1 MPLETSAAAGGYLVN
16 IGVVGI
22 AGTLFGLPLDALIL
36 GGLTGAVVQGLRP
49 ASTRRAGFFS
59 IMLSML
65 LAGAIAPLLMG
76 WTAKHIGLSDGGAE
90 LLRPLLPVAIGGGG
104 PRRGRAR
111 AAVFSWLTA
120 SPSCSRPGPGGAGAY
135 SA

>member
-1 MPLETSAAAGGYLVN
+1 MPFETSAAAGGYLVN
-16 IGVVGI
+16 IGVIGI

-65 LAGAIAPLLMG
+65 LAGALTPLLMG
-76 WTAKHIGLSDGGAE
+76 WMAKHIGLSDGGEE
-90 LLRPLLPVAIGGGG
+90 LLRPLLPVAIGCCWPWLMPLLRDYALSWVKKKTGG
-104 PRRGRAR
+104 
-111 AAVFSWLTA
+111 
-120 SPSCSRPGPGGAGAY
+120 
-135 SA
+135 

>member
-16 IGVVGI
+16 IGVIGI
-22 AGTLFGLPLDALIL
+22 AGTLFCLPLDALIL

-65 LAGAIAPLLMG
+65 LAGAVAPLLMD
-76 WTAKHIGLSDGGAE
+76 WTAKHIGLSDGDAE
-90 LLRPLLPVAIGGGG
+90 LLRPLLPVAIGGGW
-104 PRRGRAR
+104 PWLMPLLRDY
-111 AAVFSWLTA
+111 VLSWVKKKTE
-120 SPSCSRPGPGGAGAY
+120 G
-135 SA
+135 

>member
-76 WTAKHIGLSDGGAE
+76 WTAKHIG
-90 LLRPLLPVAIGGGG
+90 R
-104 PRRGRAR
+104 RRGTVAPAAARRHRRRLAVADAAAARLRA
-111 AAVFSWLTA
+111 VV
-120 SPSCSRPGPGGAGAY
+120 GQEKNGGMNLCL
-135 SA
+135 

>member
-49 ASTRRAGFFS
+49 ASTRRAGFFPS
-59 IMLSML
+59 CC
-65 LAGAIAPLLMG
+65 PCC
-76 WTAKHIGLSDGGAE
+76 WRVR
-90 LLRPLLPVAIGGGG
+90 LRP
-104 PRRGRAR
+104 
-111 AAVFSWLTA
+111 
-120 SPSCSRPGPGGAGAY
+120 C
-135 SA
+135 